1 MRKVPIFIANILI
14 IFFIMVFVS
23 LYVRQ
28 QGKIQSAT
36 NTENFVNMSIG
47 LERVTTYYLEGE
59 QRLCNSWA
67 RYIKGNKNHYKENNQ
82 DICYEYWNFSHYNS
96 SMKDYPLQGEKFFLH
111 CHNLNV

>member
-28 QGKIQSAT
+28 QGKIQSAA

-67 RYIKGNKNHYKENNQ
+67 RYISPNRLTMNEAIDYLTQVQVVKT
-82 DICYEYWNFSHYNS
+82 NS
-96 SMKDYPLQGEKFFLH
+96 AHVIYLDSLTGLS
-111 CHNLNV
+111 NRA